1 MAGIAKS
8 ILIAIIVSIGLMLF
22 TNFIFF
28 FSWYSTLILET
39 FNLSQ
44 VASGDNYI
52 KQTYYD
58 DALKSLRE
66 RPIFRDR
73 ADQIVIEAFN
83 SSKYTAIGNDD
94 EKVYESA
101 SEQDKPYRQ
110 RGKPIKIKIEAEYPL
125 SITLWGKKYEQVIP
139 VSFSL
144 TATGLKHYKDLEF
157 YFEKQG
163 WEP

>member
-8 ILIAIIVSIGLMLF
+8 ILIAIIVSICLMLF
-22 TNFIFF
+22 TNFIYFF
-28 FSWYSTLILET
+28 PWYSTLILET

-44 VASGDNYI
+44 VAASDNYI
-52 KQTYYD
+52 KQSYYD

-66 RPIFRDR
+66 RPIFRDQ
-73 ADQIVIEAFN
+73 ADKIVITAIN
-83 SSKYTAIGNDD
+83 SSNSNAIGNDD

-101 SEQDKPYRQ
+101 SDLEKPYRQ
-110 RGKPIKIKIEAEYPL
+110 RGEPIKIKIEAEYPL

-144 TATGLKHYKDLEF
+144 TATGLKHYKDLDY

-163 WEP
+163 GE